1 MHSLERLPSGLP
13 PPVDDGGSRHLPGM
27 TLPHCRLASTQGDWI
42 DPAAIAGRIVIYCYP
57 MTGRLGVAL
66 PDGWDQIPGA
76 RGCTPQAC
84 AFRDHHA
91 ELRALGAQVFG
102 LSIQTGEKNARL
114 HLRRGHGQHI
124 INRFQGGATMNMQWR
139 TPPFLRFDSCPHQ
152 HQGVNYPLHGA
163 LAQA

>member
-57 MTGRLGVAL
+57 MTGRPGVAL

-76 RGCTPQAC
+76 RGCT
-84 AFRDHHA
+84 
-91 ELRALGAQVFG
+91 AQ
-102 LSIQTGEKNARL
+102 RL
-114 HLRRGHGQHI
+114 HLPFALLSDADYQFTDALRLPTFEADGRRLNKRITLIARDGRIEHCFYPVFPPDRSSEQVLDWLRRHG
-124 INRFQGGATMNMQWR
+124 
-139 TPPFLRFDSCPHQ
+139 
-152 HQGVNYPLHGA
+152 
-163 LAQA
+163 